1 MAERDEYIISA
12 AARCLQILKLFDA
25 EHREMTQTE
34 IAARAGLTK
43 SSCFRALVTLES
55 EGFVEYIEKTKCYR
69 LGTTILRLA
78 YNSYVFSD
86 LKDIAK
92 EYLQAFA
99 TEFGVFSQLGVINGD
114 EVVIISREVPEMPSD
129 HFFMLVAPM
138 GKGIPLHCTGL
149 GKVLMA
155 YAPDDVRESC
165 LKNCQ
170 FEKYQ
175 ENTIT
180 DRVHYDRVLEQIRV
194 DGYCITDREH
204 EADIICMTF
213 PIFNHRGEIV
223 AAFSGTGRVERMKPE
238 VYAVMRSRMARIS
251 EEISHRLGRE

>member
-1 MAERDEYIISA
+1 MADRDDYIISA
-12 AARCLQILKLFDA
+12 AARCLQILRLFDS

-69 LGTTILRLA
+69 LGTAILRLA

-86 LKDIAK
+86 LKDIAR
-92 EYLQAFA
+92 EYLQALA
-99 TEFGVFSQLGVINGD
+99 DEFGVFAQLGVINGS
-114 EVVIISREVPEMPSD
+114 EVVIIDREVPKFSSD

-165 LKNCQ
+165 LRSCR
-170 FEKYQ
+170 FERYQ
-175 ENTIT
+175 ARTIT
-180 DRVHYDRVLEQIRV
+180 DRAQYERVLEQIRRE
-194 DGYCITDREH
+194 GYCITDREH
-204 EADIICMTF
+204 EADIVCMTF
-213 PIFNHRGEIV
+213 PIYDHQGRIA
-223 AAFSGTGRVERMKPE
+223 AAFSGTGRVEKMKPE
-238 VYAVMRSRMARIS
+238 VHERMRSRMAQIS
-251 EEISHRLGRE
+251 EAISRRLGSE